1 MDAINDRKRIKQHC
15 NVQFYQTLNSKARIK
30 VHQGGTRSGK
40 TYAICQYLIY
50 KLTSTKEPLI
60 ISIVRKTLPAI
71 KGSVQRDFLEILD
84 DIGILFVGN
93 HNKSENTYTFGN
105 HIVEFLS
112 VDEPQKIRGRKR
124 NICFINEGNELNFED
139 YQQLLM
145 RTEDEMIIDFN
156 PSDPIHWIY
165 DHVITREDC
174 DTWITTYNDNKFLP
188 QELVNEIERLKAR
201 DPDYWR
207 VYGEGQRA
215 VFSDRQIFTNWNFI
229 PYADFPEFDD
239 VSYGLDFGFSQDP
252 TAIVQVAR
260 VNDKLYIHEI
270 CYKKG
275 MTNRDIADF
284 IKEKKLN
291 DHLFYCDSAEPKSIE
306 ELRQMDMLA
315 KPAIKGEG
323 SIKAGIG
330 LIKEHDVYVS
340 IESKN
345 MAKEYQYYFWEQLKD
360 GTIINKPIDKQNH
373 CFVGSTLI
381 KTINGNVPIEDIKV
395 GDYVATSTG
404 YKKVLLKHNNGKKR
418 VFEYLMQFG
427 TNSVYLS
434 CTNNHQI
441 KTDTGWTEIG
451 QLKQNQNLFLH
462 RNLTENHIIYMK
474 VKDIIAKGLKDC
486 TGLFGNI
493 LMALFPKA
501 MTYITKTMIRLIIK
515 LKIYHWLAG
524 NCIKDLPAFNVLRK
538 IRNGL
543 KSFIQM
549 VLRLQKNGTNQMKGN
564 CGTQIMQKKCFQKEN
579 IKIVS
584 ANNAEMNTK
593 HGIWEFQ
600 NFAIQT
606 AKLRHYEQGGSWIE
620 EVYDITV
627 EDDHEYFANGILVHN
642 CMDALRYCVYTKY
655 KNRNDFFVI

>member
-373 CFVGSTLI
+373 LC
-381 KTINGNVPIEDIKV
+381 
-395 GDYVATSTG
+395 
-404 YKKVLLKHNNGKKR
+404 
-418 VFEYLMQFG
+418 
-427 TNSVYLS
+427 
-434 CTNNHQI
+434 
-441 KTDTGWTEIG
+441 
-451 QLKQNQNLFLH
+451 
-462 RNLTENHIIYMK
+462 
-474 VKDIIAKGLKDC
+474 
-486 TGLFGNI
+486 
-493 LMALFPKA
+493 
-501 MTYITKTMIRLIIK
+501 
-515 LKIYHWLAG
+515 
-524 NCIKDLPAFNVLRK
+524 
-538 IRNGL
+538 
-543 KSFIQM
+543 
-549 VLRLQKNGTNQMKGN
+549 
-564 CGTQIMQKKCFQKEN
+564 
-579 IKIVS
+579 
-584 ANNAEMNTK
+584 
-593 HGIWEFQ
+593 
-600 NFAIQT
+600 
-606 AKLRHYEQGGSWIE
+606 
-620 EVYDITV
+620 
-627 EDDHEYFANGILVHN
+627 
-642 CMDALRYCVYTKY
+642 DALRYCVYTKY